1 MTAAMAVASAAATIV
16 AGDALGRRWGGLP
29 PTAGIVGT
37 GVGALLLPRLIGRA
51 GRRRGLLTGYGIALA
66 GAVLT
71 TLATVA
77 HDPAVTGAGLI
88 AGMLLLGAGNAAGQL
103 TRYLAGDLFPAD
115 QRGRAIALVVLGS
128 TVGAVGGP
136 LLLPVTHRL
145 ADAVGVD
152 PRAGTFLLGV
162 GAVLLALVASLAA
175 GTGPVRPFVAMPVR
189 ALLRQSA
196 ARAPL
201 TAMAGAQ
208 VVMVAVMTAAP
219 LDMHHHGSGLG
230 AIGLVLSAHTL
241 GMFAVAPLSG
251 RLADRR
257 GGGPVMLAGLCVAAG
272 ACALAAGAAQAG
284 DGPHG
289 VIYFGLGVAWNL
301 AFVGGSTALSHGA
314 DPEQRLALEGAVDG
328 VVWSIAAIAGAG
340 STVLLGVGGFRLL
353 GGVAALIA
361 LGAAVAVAW
370 SRPPT
375 GAAASA

>member
-1 MTAAMAVASAAATIV
+1 MAVASAAATLV
-16 AGDALGRRWGGLP
+16 AGDVLGRRWGGLP

-37 GVGALLLPRLIGRA
+37 GVGALLLPRLIGRG

-71 TLATVA
+71 TGATVVG
-77 HDPAVTGAGLI
+77 DRTVTGLGLV

-103 TRYLAGDLFPAD
+103 TRYLAGDLFAPD

-128 TVGAVGGP
+128 TVGAVAGP
-136 LLLPVTHRL
+136 LLLPETHRL
-145 ADAVGVD
+145 ADAVGAN
-152 PRAGTFLLGV
+152 PRAGTFLLS
-162 GAVLLALVASLAA
+162 AVAVTIALLASLAA
-175 GTGPVRPFVAMPVR
+175 GNGPARPVAALPIR
-189 ALLRQSA
+189 ALLRLPA
-196 ARAPL
+196 ARGPL

-208 VVMVAVMTAAP
+208 VVMVGVMTAAP

-241 GMFAVAPLSG
+241 GMFAVAPISG
-251 RLADRR
+251 RLADRH
-257 GGGPVMLAGLCVAAG
+257 GGGTVMLAGLCVAAG
-272 ACALAAGAAQAG
+272 ACAFAAGAAQTG
-284 DGPHG
+284 DAPHG

-340 STVLLGVGGFRLL
+340 STVLLGLGGFRLL
-353 GGVAALIA
+353 GSVAALIA
-361 LGAAVAVAW
+361 LVAAAAVAW
-370 SRPPT
+370 NRPPT
-375 GAAASA
+375 RAAASG